1 LSGML
6 KEKNIMERI
15 WFY

>member
-1 LSGML
+1 ML